1 MQAMKKKKILTRWQI
16 QLVSRSSFVRCSCFS
31 SDNIHNV
38 SVASLTVFSNIGHV
52 SRVPGSYSRCL
63 TLYPHLFSLLATS
76 SDLTVSVYLGRLPLT
91 NCASSHLCCLVCACA
106 LRSTC
111 LWSAELRQR
120 LETLFLMMRSPQT
133 FLVVMTHYHESPH
146 SLHEMHVSYTSQCV
160 SALSHT
166 SLPRSVIML

>member
-1 MQAMKKKKILTRWQI
+1 MY
-16 QLVSRSSFVRCSCFS
+16 QLP
-31 SDNIHNV
+31 
-38 SVASLTVFSNIGHV
+38 ASLSSPPESNIGHV

-111 LWSAELRQR
+111 LRSAELRQR

-146 SLHEMHVSYTSQCV
+146 SLHEMHVSYTGQCV